1 MIGRTVC
8 RRSLIDVAS
17 NINLLSWVQ
26 VSRGIVLPD
35 LSGIG
40 DLSFQVRTKGGHE
53 GDAVHEVDKSIER
66 V

>member
-1 MIGRTVC
+1 MGRTVC

-17 NINLLSWVQ
+17 NSNLLSWIQ
-26 VSRGIVLPD
+26 VSRGIVFPN

-40 DLSFQVRTKGGHE
+40 DLSFQVRTRGRHE
-53 GDAVHEVDKSIER
+53 GDAVHEVGRSIER